1 MKKPHVVTI
10 FISIGEDAKW
20 HLLQKL
26 TKRERYDLEKWVNEL
41 ENDNCSFI
49 HYYAK
54 PFYLQL
60 LKESEVYKKN

>member
-1 MKKPHVVTI
+1 MRNPHIVDI
-10 FISIGEDAKW
+10 FISIGETAKW

-26 TKRERYDLEKWVNEL
+26 TKKERTQLEKWVNNL
-41 ENDNCSFI
+41 SDTNCSFI

-60 LKESEVYKKN
+60 LKKSEVYKQN